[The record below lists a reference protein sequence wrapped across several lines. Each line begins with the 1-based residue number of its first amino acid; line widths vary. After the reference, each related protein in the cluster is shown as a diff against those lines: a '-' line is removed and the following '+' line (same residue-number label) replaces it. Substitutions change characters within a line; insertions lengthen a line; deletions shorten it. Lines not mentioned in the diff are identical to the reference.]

1 MKYNTLKNNIINI
14 LYFAVLWIPLTIY
27 KVDFANK
34 IDDLNYFA
42 ETLMAPKG
50 GYNNINYIVG
60 FTDTA
65 YFLIMLFGQIGKT
78 DTKLLIR
85 YKKDGYIKKEIKE
98 CTIYTA
104 LFAFELVAV
113 NEIYCLIFSDIT
125 MLINSKFFL
134 CNLLYF
140 IQLFL
145 YYLVTALS
153 LLFLRGVFNYS
164 SLSLLITAGVY
175 CILAVF
181 NQMIDFALTP
191 VYYCGFIGEWFSEG
205 TFDLYEY
212 TVNAVK
218 CVIVIVVLSFLA
230 RFVFIKKDVLSD
242 EK

>member
-27 KVDFANK
+27 KVDFTNK

-50 GYNNINYIVG
+50 GYNSNNYIVG
-60 FTDTA
+60 FTNTA

-98 CTIYTA
+98 CTIYTL

-113 NEIYCLIFSDIT
+113 NEIYCLIFSDIS

-145 YYLVTALS
+145 YYFVTALS

-164 SLSLLITAGVY
+164 SLSLFITAGVY
-175 CILAVF
+175 CILAVY
-181 NQMIDFALTP
+181 NQMLDFAISP
-191 VYYCGFIGEWFSEG
+191 AYYTMFIGKWFSEG
-205 TFDLYEY
+205 TFDSLEY
-212 TVNAVK
+212 IVNASK
-218 CVIVIVVLSFLA
+218 CVIVIVILSLLA